1 MMITSQQT
9 SQSSS
14 QGLKILGIDPGSW
27 VTGYALIE
35 PVSTH
40 RRNQF
45 QISNMGTLRPP
56 KTLSYLERL
65 AHMHNHLHEL
75 LSQHKPTHGVF
86 ESAYVGHHPQSA
98 IKLSETRGVLL
109 AAAFQHPLKVHEMTA
124 PTAKKAITGKG
135 STSKKEVALILRSFF
150 PSSSV
155 WQSPQGQDATDALA
169 LALAFGLT
177 IAIKDALGTSY
188 SKAP

>member
-1 MMITSQQT
+1 MMMTSQPIT
-9 SQSSS
+9 PT
-14 QGLKILGIDPGSW
+14 LKILGIDPGSW

-45 QISNMGTLRPP
+45 QISRMGTLRPP

-65 AHMHNHLHEL
+65 AHMHSHLLEL

-109 AAAFQHPLKVHEMTA
+109 AAAFQQPSMKVHEMTA

-177 IAIKDALGTSY
+177 IAIHDALGAAHPKT
-188 SKAP
+188 P